1 MPAVRRA
8 LPGAYA
14 DTAALRYLYEPSV
27 LPDVVSASGGLGGER
42 LLFGSDFP
50 LVGQAA
56 ALSEVRGSGLEEAA
70 LRRVLGENAQRLL
83 GGPVN

>member
-1 MPAVRRA
+1 RA

-14 DTAALRYLYEPSV
+14 DTAALRYLYAPAV
-27 LPDVVSASGGLGGER
+27 LPSMASASGGLGGER

-56 ALSEVRGSGLEEAA
+56 ALAEIRGSGLEEAA
-70 LRRVLGENAQRLL
+70 LRRVLGENAGRLL
-83 GGPVN
+83 GGTSA